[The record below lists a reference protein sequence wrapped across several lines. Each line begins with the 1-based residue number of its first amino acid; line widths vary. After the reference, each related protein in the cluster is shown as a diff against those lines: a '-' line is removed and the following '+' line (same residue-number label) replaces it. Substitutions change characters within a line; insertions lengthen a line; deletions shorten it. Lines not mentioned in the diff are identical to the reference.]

1 MAKQSKRKTKSKL
14 SKTQLKKIFSGRN
27 GVILAVLLAIYS
39 VYAYFTTGTIVPT
52 AELIDG
58 RATFRFVDVGQ
69 GDCVLVTY
77 KGESVLVDAGPASSG
92 EKTAEYV
99 SMYSPHVD
107 YFIITHPHEDHM
119 GGAADVLESV
129 SVDHLVMST
138 AVSGEEF
145 YSEAV
150 NEAKKQGCEIVCLTD
165 GVVYDTGNITV
176 TIYDLFD
183 FEYDD
188 LNNASLFVKIE
199 VGGTSLLITGDAEV
213 EEEAYAVSLL
223 GDELDVDIL
232 KVGHHGSRTSTSEEL
247 LALVTP
253 DEAVISCGLN
263 NSYGHPTSEVL
274 ERLISFGTVIY
285 RTDKEGTVILR
296 GD

>member
-1 MAKQSKRKTKSKL
+1 MAKQSKRKTKA
-14 SKTQLKKIFSGRN
+14 SKTKLKKIFSGRN

-39 VYAYFTTGTIVPT
+39 VYAYFATGTIVPT

-58 RATFRFVDVGQ
+58 RPTFRFVDVGQ
-69 GDCVLVTY
+69 GDCILVTY

-92 EKTAEYV
+92 ERTAEYV
-99 SMYSPHVD
+99 SMYAPHID

-119 GGAADVLESV
+119 GGAEDVLRSA

-138 AVSGEEF
+138 AVSGENF
-145 YSEAV
+145 YSDAV
-150 NEAKKQGCEIVCLTD
+150 NEAKKQGCDIICLTD
-165 GVVYDTGNITV
+165 GAVYDTGNITV

-188 LNNASLFVKIE
+188 LNNSSLFVKIE
-199 VGGTSLLITGDAEV
+199 VGETSLLITGDAEIEK
-213 EEEAYAVSLL
+213 EEYAVSLL

-232 KVGHHGSRTSTSEEL
+232 KVGHHGSRTSTTEGL
-247 LALVTP
+247 LELVTP

-274 ERLISFGTVIY
+274 ERLVSSGTIIY
-285 RTDKEGTVILR
+285 RTDREGTVILR